1 MPAPVSAPQP
11 TSPMEQLGSGGDV
24 INLLGKQLNV
34 QEQIL
39 SVLKD
44 IAKVGTTKLEQDSRP
59 GVTTP
64 NLSTIR
70 NEKSQFEGVKNPV
83 SVLKPV

>member
-1 MPAPVSAPQP
+1 
-11 TSPMEQLGSGGDV
+11 MEQMGGGDV

-44 IAKVGTTKLEQDSRP
+44 IAKGSLSNTTGVDANAKP

-64 NLSTIR
+64 NMSAIR
-70 NEKSQFEGVKNPV
+70 NEKSPFSGVKNPV